1 MFKPVHLLT
10 SILRDGEYLRRLFR
24 LALPITL
31 QQFLFASLNLVGTLM
46 VGQLGET
53 SVAAVGLSGQV
64 AFLLNL
70 LLFGVNSGASIFTA
84 QYWGQKDVTN
94 IRRVMGLSLL
104 IGLTGAS
111 IFTAL
116 ALIAPVTVLGIYSKD
131 LAVVSAG
138 SPYLRLIGVSFLFS
152 AVTYTYSAVL
162 RSTGNV
168 RTPVLISGSM
178 LALNMLLSYLLIFGH
193 MGLPEMGIRGGALA
207 LVIVRVLEAG
217 LMLWASYRSHS
228 PAAAH
233 LREMVDWNKAFV
245 VRVLTRMLPVTFNEV
260 FWSLGITTYNVI
272 YARIGTESIAAVN
285 ISATIDSL
293 AFVLFI
299 GMGNACA
306 ILVGNT
312 IGEGDEERA
321 HRYAGNTL
329 ALAAAGGLLMGGVVL
344 ALSGLVLEFYKVSP
358 DVIEFARRILR
369 VVAASIW
376 LRASNMVLFVG
387 VFRSGGD
394 TRFGFLLDSGSIWI
408 VGVPLAALAAFAFHL
423 PVYQVYL
430 CVMADEFAKFLIGMR
445 RYASRKWIHN
455 LAVAE
460 VPE

>member
-1 MFKPVHLLT
+1 MFKPLQVLL
-10 SILRDGEYLRRLFR
+10 SIFRDGEYLRRLFH

-46 VGQLGET
+46 VGQLGDT
-53 SVAAVGLSGQV
+53 AVAAVGLSGQV

-70 LLFGVNSGASIFTA
+70 LLFGVNSGASIFHA

-94 IRRVMGLSLL
+94 IRRVMGLALL
-104 IGLTGAS
+104 IGFTGAAL
-111 IFTAL
+111 FTVL
-116 ALIAPVTVLGIYSKD
+116 ALFFPTAVLGVYSKD
-131 LAVVSAG
+131 LAVVAAG
-138 SPYLRLIGVSFLFS
+138 SGYLRLIGLSFIFS

-168 RTPVLISGSM
+168 RTPMLISGSM
-178 LALNMLLSYLLIFGH
+178 LALNMLLTYLLIFGQL
-193 MGLPEMGIRGGALA
+193 GLPEMGIRGAALA
-207 LVIVRVLEAG
+207 LVIVRVLEAA
-217 LMLWASYRSHS
+217 LMLWAAYRTHS
-228 PAAAH
+228 PAAASW
-233 LREMVDWNKAFV
+233 REMLDWERAFV
-245 VRVLTRMLPVTFNEV
+245 LRVLQRMLPVTANEML
-260 FWSLGITTYNVI
+260 WSFGITTYNVI

-285 ISATIDSL
+285 IAATIDSL

-312 IGEGDEERA
+312 IGEGDEARA

-329 ALAAAGGLLMGGVVL
+329 ALAAAGGLLMGGLVL
-344 ALSGLVLEFYKVSP
+344 ALAGYLLAFYKVSP
-358 DVIEFARRILR
+358 EVIEFARRILR
-369 VVAASIW
+369 VVAFFIW

-394 TRFGFLLDSGSIWI
+394 TRFGFLLDAGSIWL

-423 PVYQVYL
+423 PVHQVYL
-430 CVMADEFAKFLIGMR
+430 CVMADEFVKFLIGMR
-445 RYASRKWIHN
+445 RYASHRWIHN
-455 LAVAE
+455 LALAE
-460 VPE
+460 G